1 MIRLFISFLV
11 VLMVS
16 CGGKKREKKDP
27 WDEYLP
33 KVQQM
38 FEEAGGDTASLRA
51 LSDSLYA
58 FYRSHPESKG
68 KKDALYYACNWA
80 YASFNYE
87 RTLERCGE
95 FVQKFPSSVKVEDA
109 YRFLGY
115 VLLQMRKFSEVI
127 DIMTNFINNYPD
139 AATLCYAYKY
149 RGIALTYKGKYEEAK
164 RDLEKAKTMLE
175 VLGRYEEIEE
185 IDKALR
191 KLK

>member
-95 FVQKFPSSVKVEDA
+95 FVQKFPSSVK
-109 YRFLGY
+109 
-115 VLLQMRKFSEVI
+115 FSEVI

-139 AATLCYAYKY
+139 AATLGYAYKY

-175 VLGRYEEIEE
+175 VLGKYEEIEE